1 VFNCEASVARKEY
14 LSLYVNWHRGNIDII
29 DIRHS
34 VDILDYISATVVA
47 EIFIKLKERL
57 TLYLNK
63 KNRTIYLQLYI
74 NS

>member
-1 VFNCEASVARKEY
+1 VFNREASIARKEY
-14 LSLYVNWHRGNIDII
+14 LSLNVCE
-29 DIRHS
+29 
-34 VDILDYISATVVA
+34 SATEVA